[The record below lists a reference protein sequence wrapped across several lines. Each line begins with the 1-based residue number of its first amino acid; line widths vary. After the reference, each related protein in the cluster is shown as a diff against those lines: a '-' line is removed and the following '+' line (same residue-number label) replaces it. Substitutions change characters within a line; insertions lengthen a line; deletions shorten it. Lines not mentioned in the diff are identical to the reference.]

1 MQALS
6 FLLRMGEIGL
16 GCPVEI
22 EFALKLRRSPSA
34 KHELHVLQVRPQSE
48 VAEPTASAL
57 RFRCL
62 PSKRCAAVASARALG
77 HGSFDDITDIVY
89 VSPERM
95 DMQKTK
101 EIAIEISML
110 NRQLASAG
118 RRYLLMAPGRWG
130 TADAARGIPVSWMD
144 IDNAGFIVESA
155 VPGSSV
161 PLSQGSH
168 FFQNIISFGIGY
180 ATTDPSGEGGEVAD
194 YSYWDS
200 LPAVAESVPTR
211 HARHVRMDRPLE
223 IVVDG
228 LSRQG
233 VVMKPGHP
241 FELHVGQVFATLL
254 PSVLRTRSLTALS
267 TPPPP
272 PLFYA
277 SLCPFRSSLSARL
290 SLPWS
295 SPHPSLIPFHPPAMR
310 PVPCYARL
318 LHPIRAPLP
327 SFHDLPSCTG
337 GFVHCTARIPRQ
349 LLQLG
354 KSSPSALPRSLSDC
368 SDRVLPSSL
377 LLLA

>member
-1 MQALS
+1 
-6 FLLRMGEIGL
+6 
-16 GCPVEI
+16 
-22 EFALKLRRSPSA
+22 
-34 KHELHVLQVRPQSE
+34 
-48 VAEPTASAL
+48 
-57 RFRCL
+57 
-62 PSKRCAAVASARALG
+62 
-77 HGSFDDITDIVY
+77 
-89 VSPERM
+89 M

-211 HARHVRMDRPLE
+211 HARHVRMDQPLE

-267 TPPPP
+267 TPPLLILRIPLPLPRVSLRASLSALVQPP
-272 PLFYA
+272 PLPHSLPPSCHA
-277 SLCPFRSSLSARL
+277 PRPLLCPA
-290 SLPWS
+290 
-295 SPHPSLIPFHPPAMR
+295 SPPH
-310 PVPCYARL
+310 
-318 LHPIRAPLP
+318 
-327 SFHDLPSCTG
+327 SCT
-337 GFVHCTARIPRQ
+337 VA
-349 LLQLG
+349 LL
-354 KSSPSALPRSLSDC
+354 P
-368 SDRVLPSSL
+368 
-377 LLLA
+377 